1 MTEIKSS
8 SIGKRKVWI
17 ALGIAAVAVTAA
29 GIYVLDKSPSSED
42 VSGTIAPAQ
51 RYRSAQAPGADV
63 PVGNQSAP
71 KAIQPGAAPAAANA
85 ASNAADNAAS
95 RTVQNAASSAASNA
109 ANNAASR
116 TVQNAASSAASNAAN
131 NAASRTVQNAAS
143 GAASNAA
150 NNAASS
156 AASNAASRTQ
166 Q

>member
-85 ASNAADNAAS
+85 ASNAA
-95 RTVQNAASSAASNA
+95 
-109 ANNAASR
+109 
-116 TVQNAASSAASNAAN
+116 N

-150 NNAASS
+150 NNAPSKTVQNAARS
-156 AASNAASRTQ
+156 AARNAPNHAASKPAQNCTSRAAHNSPQ
-166 Q
+166 HAE

>member
-116 TVQNAASSAASNAAN
+116 TAQNTASTTASNAAN
-131 NAASRTVQNAAS
+131 NAASRTVRNAPS
-143 GAASNAA
+143 TAAGHAA
-150 NNAASS
+150 NKAARGATSKP
-156 AASNAASRTQ
+156 AP
-166 Q
+166 